1 MTQIQCYKNASVDID
16 AYLFH
21 FDMTEWYHALIIRA
35 LRRVLKKEL
44 GVEFSF
50 TEYFN
55 KVQEAYKET
64 ANKVIEDIME
74 KENYLGKKIIRV
86 PHSCVPT
93 EEEKVEEKQDAAPAN
108 KNSKGAKK

>member
-21 FDMTEWYHALIIRA
+21 YDMTEWFHALIIRA
-35 LRRVLKKEL
+35 LRRVLKKDL
-44 GVEFSF
+44 GIEFSF

-55 KVQEAYKET
+55 KIQETYKET
-64 ANKVIEDIME
+64 ANKVIDDIME

-86 PHSCVPT
+86 VHSCVPT
-93 EEEKVEEKQDAAPAN
+93 EEEKLEEKQEVPPPA
-108 KNSKGAKK
+108 KNAKGPKK